1 MPGKILAASPHP
13 FRNRDERHR
22 QTKAPGKGDEEMVE
36 APYLMG
42 IDFGTGGVRVGLF
55 DRAGT
60 PVVFRAETFPTQYP
74 RPSWAEQD
82 PGDWLLGL
90 VTAVR
95 GAVNDSGIAPRDIAG
110 ISVDATSSTVL
121 AVDRHDRYMGLALL
135 WMDVRAAVQARR
147 IEATAHPA
155 LKYNGFGAV
164 SAEWG
169 LPKAMWLKENRP
181 EVWAEAGYICDC
193 ADWVVQRLT
202 GEWASSINIASAK
215 FYYDRDTGGFP
226 ESLYQQ
232 VGLDDFLD
240 KYPSAVIDLGVVV
253 GGLRR
258 DVAAEMGLDPDTP
271 VAQGGVDAYLGA
283 RSGSVW

>member
-1 MPGKILAASPHP
+1 
-13 FRNRDERHR
+13 
-22 QTKAPGKGDEEMVE
+22 MVE

-82 PGDWLLGL
+82 PGDWWFGL

-164 SAEWG
+164 SHA
-169 LPKAMWLKENRP
+169 
-181 EVWAEAGYICDC
+181 
-193 ADWVVQRLT
+193 
-202 GEWASSINIASAK
+202 
-215 FYYDRDTGGFP
+215 
-226 ESLYQQ
+226 
-232 VGLDDFLD
+232 
-240 KYPSAVIDLGVVV
+240 
-253 GGLRR
+253 
-258 DVAAEMGLDPDTP
+258 
-271 VAQGGVDAYLGA
+271 
-283 RSGSVW
+283 